1 LTHHGLDLG
10 EAINFPHIVYYVPFH
25 APTSEWLFV
34 PGLPRRSP
42 ETVPVWTPE
51 TLHDHNFLLR
61 PPIGMSSEAK
71 L

>member
-1 LTHHGLDLG
+1 MCLST
-10 EAINFPHIVYYVPFH
+10 

-42 ETVPVWTPE
+42 ETVPVWIPE
-51 TLHDHNFLLR
+51 TLHDHNSLLR